1 MVKSWIKLGLR
12 LSFVM
17 LLVGCGRISNQ
28 EQARDHNT
36 QSFLSTTTVHP
47 TETVDAINAT
57 LHAQATAFAQSPT
70 LEPAAEATYW
80 ADRDREAEYYDATVA
95 AGGPTRTLS
104 PDFAAIATSRANGTR
119 LTPFLSP
126 VPRVIGRH
134 YGCFDIPDRTI
145 TVHDCWF
152 MVDTHS
158 QYELVLYTKDA
169 DPSVSYIL
177 VETQT
182 LQTQDVATRYSSP
195 RTVEPLYI
203 HHTDGAQIYFAT
215 IADHTSVVLRLNLE
229 TRQWLD
235 PSGTPIPVTATPTS
249 TSAPTVATPTPA
261 GGITVTS
268 LTLFDADTDQPLIG
282 FDPMDS
288 TTVLDFV
295 ALGTRRLNIRANTSP
310 ATVGSVRFS
319 LDGAPYRIEGGAP
332 YALQGNTGSDYT
344 AWTPSAGQHQLVVTA
359 FSGANATGTQGGS
372 FTLDFTVVDS
382 ATATAEPATATA
394 TGIPASITPVPATP
408 TSASSTSTPSTP
420 KTALFVVGDATALNA
435 SDTMIQ
441 SLLVGE
447 GYTVSLKS
455 AAQSSSADATGK
467 QLVLISSSVAAGNV
481 GTKFTN
487 VAVPVIVWEHAIYD
501 DLGMTGP
508 TTTTDYGT
516 ATGNSLVISNATH
529 GLAGGL
535 SGTVTVYTGSGTM
548 AYGVPASSAISIAPQ
563 GSSNSKKVYFGYA
576 QGATMVGNVVAP
588 ARRVGLFLSDSGT
601 LSTDGQTL
609 VKAAFAWATGQ

>member
-1 MVKSWIKLGLR
+1 MSMKNRQLLFLFLLGSILI
-12 LSFVM
+12 
-17 LLVGCGRISNQ
+17 GACGRVASNSEAIQ
-28 EQARDHNT
+28 SGQGSQASFNETLNPT
-36 QSFLSTTTVHP
+36 QIHETQLAVMEATGIAADFPLTQVAFDLQTVEAGGVLP
-47 TETVDAINAT
+47 TSAATMDAETASWATALASGAT
-57 LHAQATAFAQSPT
+57 LTPEPLFSEGQCDSMEDAPDGYVAGQGNCWVVNDWQRQESYTVYTGVLWEDPMQGGITFSRVGGNLTYLEMRPVDVLAPQKQGVIMVESATWP
-70 LEPAAEATYW
+70 LVY
-80 ADRDREAEYYDATVA
+80 
-95 AGGPTRTLS
+95 
-104 PDFAAIATSRANGTR
+104 
-119 LTPFLSP
+119 
-126 VPRVIGRH
+126 
-134 YGCFDIPDRTI
+134 I
-145 TVHDCWF
+145 T
-152 MVDTHS
+152 
-158 QYELVLYTKDA
+158 
-169 DPSVSYIL
+169 
-177 VETQT
+177 TQT
-182 LQTQDVATRYSSP
+182 KPTQH
-195 RTVEPLYI
+195 LI
-203 HHTDGAQIYFAT
+203 F
-215 IADHTSVVLRLNLE
+215 NLE
-229 TRQWLD
+229 TRQWLN
-235 PSGTPIPVTATPTS
+235 PNGTPMPITATPTS
-249 TSAPTVATPTPA
+249 TSEPTVATPTPA

-268 LTLFDADTDQPLIG
+268 LTLFNADTDQPLIG
-282 FDPMDS
+282 FDPMD
-288 TTVLDFV
+288 TPTILDFV

-332 YALQGNTGSDYT
+332 YALQGNTGNDYA

-382 ATATAEPATATA
+382 ATATTAPATATA

-408 TSASSTSTPSTP
+408 TSTGSTSTPSAA
-420 KTALFVVGDATALNA
+420 KTALFVVGDASALNA
-435 SDTMIQ
+435 
-441 SLLVGE
+441 GE

-455 AAQSSSADATGK
+455 AAQSSSADAAGK
-467 QLVLISSSVAAGNV
+467 QLVLISSSVSAGNV

-535 SGTVTVYTGSGTM
+535 SGTITVYTGSGSM

-563 GSSNSKKVYFGYA
+563 GSSNSKKVYFGYE
-576 QGATMVGNVVAP
+576 QGATMVGSVVAP

-601 LSTDGQTL
+601 LSSDGQTL